1 MIRDQEA
8 KKKQIAEYKQ
18 QKMEAEEMLANAD
31 LPEFDDYGEVGVD
44 DYDSGPGV
52 ENVLDNSYMKMK

>member
-1 MIRDQEA
+1 
-8 KKKQIAEYKQ
+8 
-18 QKMEAEEMLANAD
+18 MLANAD
-31 LPEFDDYGEVGVD
+31 LPEFDDYGEVDVG